1 MHTTL
6 TRKILFLL
14 FGTLTLGA
22 IGWVLATQGP
32 LAPIKVTVTR
42 VASGPLA
49 TEVFGIGTI
58 DALRRYTLGPTTPGR
73 VAELH
78 VEQGDR
84 VLQGAVLAR
93 MDAVDLHERLQSAEL
108 AISKARHGVRGA
120 EAQLEEAK
128 SRAQLA
134 AATQQRYQEM
144 RAQNFVS
151 VEALEAKRYEAA
163 AANAAMEATAQ
174 GLLAARSDLARSE
187 SDIAGLQK
195 QLAQLTLLSPVD
207 GVVIA
212 RLVEPGTTVVAGQAV
227 VELIDPSS
235 LWVSAR
241 IDQRQA
247 GMVRLGQP
255 VDIVLRSQPGIRHP
269 GRVARIDR
277 VSDAVTEERTV
288 HITFTTPDEGLS
300 LGELVEVTIHQP
312 QLDNVAWLPAA
323 AIRRSGSE
331 SGVWVVTAGGAEF
344 TPVTV
349 GVTTLDGRSQLLTPL
364 DPALPVV
371 VHTQQALTA
380 GATVRV
386 VDALLAPRP

>member
-1 MHTTL
+1 MNTAL
-6 TRKILFLL
+6 SRKILFSL
-14 FGTLTLGA
+14 FGVLALGGV
-22 IGWVLATQGP
+22 GWVLATQGP
-32 LAPIKVTVTR
+32 LAPIKVTVTH
-42 VASGPLA
+42 VANGPLA
-49 TEVFGIGTI
+49 SEVFGIGTI
-58 DALRRYTLGPTTPGR
+58 EARRRYTLGPTTPGR
-73 VAELH
+73 LAEIR

-84 VLQGAVLAR
+84 VPRGAVLAR
-93 MDAVDLHERLQSAEL
+93 MDAVDLHERLQSATL

-134 AATQQRYQEM
+134 AATLQRTQEM

-163 AANAAMEATAQ
+163 AATAAMEATAQ

-247 GMVRLGQP
+247 GMVHVGQP

-269 GRVARIDR
+269 GQVARIDR

-288 HITFTTPDEGLS
+288 HVTFDTPDEWLS

-312 QLDNVAWLPAA
+312 QLDNAAWLPAA

-331 SGVWVVTAGGAEF
+331 NGVWVAANGVVEF
-344 TPVTV
+344 KAVTV

-364 DPALPVV
+364 APELPVV
-371 VHTQQALTA
+371 VHTSQTLTA
-380 GATVRV
+380 GAAVRV
-386 VDALLAPRP
+386 VDSLLAPRP